1 MSITIDHTT
10 AGRASAPDHRKRIH
24 GMPCRHAGALSAYW
38 HRLPAGRSGAVSA
51 GRSPSCPAAASAR
64 RRRIDAGAGPARSRQ
79 AVLAA
84 LSERAC
90 VPVVVELV
98 WCSGHADSRQAVS
111 VQALRNTRVEV
122 IAHGRNSPSPARH
135 SVAPGPGGAD
145 VRRIRRGGCRR
156 LPHAGGRRRDRAR
169 ADARPDRGRRLP
181 RQGRAASIGPGYAAF
196 KVNGNLPDNR
206 AKHGLPTIQG
216 AILLFDAATG
226 SPVAL
231 IDSIEITLQRTGAAT
246 AVAARHLARPDSQ
259 VATIYGCGAQGRIQL
274 AALRHVLDI
283 RRVFLIDRDAAAAE
297 RFAGEIAGL
306 DVDVPA
312 VPREVARASDVIV
325 TCTSSNA
332 PFLGPDDVR
341 PGTFVAAIG
350 ADNLD
355 KSEIDPALMARA
367 RVVTDLTEQCRHMGD
382 LHHSL
387 AAGTMRVADVHAEL
401 ANSSPDARAAARRRT
416 RSRCSTAPA
425 SASRTSPPRR
435 VPISWRATAMPAAAS
450 ASDEFCMATSQGE
463 AS

>member
-1 MSITIDHTT
+1 MDET
-10 AGRASAPDHRKRIH
+10 APPPLVI
-24 GMPCRHAGALSAYW
+24 L
-38 HRLPAGRSGAVSA
+38 
-51 GRSPSCPAAASAR
+51 
-64 RRRIDAGAGPARSRQ
+64 SRQ
-79 AVLAA
+79 DLAA
-84 LSERAC
+84 LMPFGEYVEAVADAFRMQAEGDAIAPAPMH
-90 VPVVVELV
+90 VPT
-98 WCSGHADSRQAVS
+98 A
-111 VQALRNTRVEV
+111 
-122 IAHGRNSPSPARH
+122 
-135 SVAPGPGGAD
+135 GGGFHVKA
-145 VRRIRRGGCRR
+145 GR
-156 LPHAGGRRRDRAR
+156 LP
-169 ADARPDRGRRLP
+169 
-181 RQGRAASIGPGYAAF
+181 IGPGYAAF

-259 VATIYGCGAQGRIQL
+259 VATIYGCGAQGRTQL

-283 RRVFLIDRDAAAAE
+283 RRVFLVDRDGAAAE

-312 VPREVARASDVIV
+312 APREAGRESDVIV
-325 TCTSSNA
+325 TCTSSHA

-350 ADNLD
+350 ADNPD

-382 LHHSL
+382 LHHAL

-401 ANSSPDARAAARRRT
+401 GELVAGRKDGRT
-416 RSRCSTAPA
+416 RAHEITLFDG
-425 SASRTSPPRR
+425 TG
-435 VPISWRATAMPAAAS
+435 VGIQDVAAS
-450 ASDEFCMATSQGE
+450 ARAFQLARDRNAGRRISLG
-463 AS
+463 

>member
-1 MSITIDHTT
+1 MDET
-10 AGRASAPDHRKRIH
+10 APPPLVI
-24 GMPCRHAGALSAYW
+24 L
-38 HRLPAGRSGAVSA
+38 
-51 GRSPSCPAAASAR
+51 
-64 RRRIDAGAGPARSRQ
+64 SRQ
-79 AVLAA
+79 DLAA
-84 LSERAC
+84 LMPFGAYVEAVADAFRMQAEGDAIAPAPMH
-90 VPVVVELV
+90 VPT
-98 WCSGHADSRQAVS
+98 A
-111 VQALRNTRVEV
+111 
-122 IAHGRNSPSPARH
+122 
-135 SVAPGPGGAD
+135 GGGFHVKA
-145 VRRIRRGGCRR
+145 GR
-156 LPHAGGRRRDRAR
+156 LP
-169 ADARPDRGRRLP
+169 
-181 RQGRAASIGPGYAAF
+181 IGPGYAAF

-246 AVAARHLARPDSQ
+246 AVAARQLARPDSQ
-259 VATIYGCGAQGRIQL
+259 VATIYGCGAQGRTQL

-283 RRVFLIDRDAAAAE
+283 RRVFLVDRDAAAAE

-312 VPREVARASDVIV
+312 APREAGRESDVIV
-325 TCTSSNA
+325 TCTSSHA

-350 ADNLD
+350 ADNPD

-382 LHHSL
+382 LHHAL

-401 ANSSPDARAAARRRT
+401 GELVAGRRPGRISAEEITLFDGCGIGIQDVAASARAFELARAAGGVAKLT
-416 RSRCSTAPA
+416 L
-425 SASRTSPPRR
+425 
-435 VPISWRATAMPAAAS
+435 
-450 ASDEFCMATSQGE
+450 Q
-463 AS
+463 